1 MNRVTSTK
9 AILVNLIELVQ
20 RMCLAGVCM
29 CATAHAADEV
39 PSFKSGEYQ
48 VTTSFGDSQTMSE
61 KVCLT
66 DYADWF
72 ATLKD
77 KVAERGCELRAE
89 GQSGAV
95 YRYAMACSNGASGK
109 MAVTKVDESHFES
122 VTEITIPIGGFE
134 QTISTRDSATRLG
147 DCPPE

>member
-1 MNRVTSTK
+1 MNRVNSTK
-9 AILVNLIELVQ
+9 AMILGNVLQPL
-20 RMCLAGVCM
+20 CLAGVLVCPSGY
-29 CATAHAADEV
+29 AADEV

-48 VTTSFGDSQTMSE
+48 VTTSFGDSQTMSD

-72 ATLKD
+72 GTLKD
-77 KVAERGCELRAE
+77 KVAERGCELRAI

-95 YRYAMACSNGASGK
+95 YRYEMTCSNGASGK
-109 MAVTKVDESHFES
+109 MAVTKISDAHFES
-122 VTEITIPIGGFE
+122 VTEVTIPIAGFE
-134 QTISTRDSATRLG
+134 QTISTRDSAVRLG

>member
-1 MNRVTSTK
+1 MQHLRHFC
-9 AILVNLIELVQ
+9 LVGS
-20 RMCLAGVCM
+20 LACG
-29 CATAHAADEV
+29 AAQAADAV

-48 VTTSFGDSQTMSE
+48 VTTSFGDSQTMSD

-72 ATLKD
+72 DTLKD
-77 KVAERGCELRAE
+77 KVAERGCDLRAE

-95 YRYAMACSNGASGK
+95 YRYRMTCSNGAGGR
-109 MAVTKVDESHFES
+109 MEVTKVTDSHFES
-122 VTEITIPIGGFE
+122 VTELTIPIAGFE
-134 QTISTRDSATRLG
+134 QTISTRDSAKRLG

>member
-1 MNRVTSTK
+1 MKTRARFV
-9 AILVNLIELVQ
+9 ACFALLP
-20 RMCLAGVCM
+20 
-29 CATAHAADEV
+29 AAVGIAANV
-39 PSFKSGEYQ
+39 PTFQSGEYR

-109 MAVTKVDESHFES
+109 MAVTKVNESHFES
-122 VTEITIPIGGFE
+122 VTEITIPIGAFE

>member
-1 MNRVTSTK
+1 MRRLRH
-9 AILVNLIELVQ
+9 IWLVGA
-20 RMCLAGVCM
+20 LACG
-29 CATAHAADEV
+29 AAHAADAV
-39 PSFKSGEYQ
+39 PTFKSGEYQ
-48 VTTSFGDSQTMSE
+48 VTTSFGDSQTMSD

-72 ATLKD
+72 DTLKD

-95 YRYAMACSNGASGK
+95 FRYQMTCAMGASGR
-109 MAVTKVDESHFES
+109 MAVTKVTDSHFES
-122 VTEITIPIGGFE
+122 VTEITLPIGGFE
-134 QTISTRDSATRLG
+134 QTISTRDSAVRLG